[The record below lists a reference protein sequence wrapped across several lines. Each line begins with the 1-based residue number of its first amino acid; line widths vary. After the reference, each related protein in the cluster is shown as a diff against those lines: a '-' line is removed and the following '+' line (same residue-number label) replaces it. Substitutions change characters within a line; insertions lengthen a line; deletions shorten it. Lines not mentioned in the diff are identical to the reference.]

1 MAGRSR
7 SSRRRSADGERAEAG
22 VAGWRA
28 GVGAAAGEAPVEKEP
43 RLESQVGGQESG
55 QPQEKRRRRKS
66 RGLVDEVTKMAATA
80 AVYVGGVK
88 R

>member
-1 MAGRSR
+1 M
-7 SSRRRSADGERAEAG
+7 
-22 VAGWRA
+22 
-28 GVGAAAGEAPVEKEP
+28 EKEP